1 MIAQHTAK
9 SLRVAARQDAVD
21 LQPFPDQSASS
32 ATPPANACATCIYL
46 RGKAS
51 TYPYDYQCAACLKD
65 INVARYHA
73 RLCNDGAGWRP
84 RPPDFGSPLFNRFR
98 KSAPLLNN

>member
-9 SLRVAARQDAVD
+9 SLRVAARQDTVD
-21 LQPFPDQSASS
+21 LQPIPDQAPL
-32 ATPPANACATCIYL
+32 APRGPPNACGTCIYL

-51 TYPYDYQCAACLKD
+51 TYPYDYQCAAYLKD
-65 INVARYHA
+65 INVAGYHA

-84 RPPDFGSPLFNRFR
+84 RPPGFWSRLFNRFR
-98 KSAPLLNN
+98 